1 MKKYVGKDSNLN
13 TIAALLRSLA
23 KSLKEN
29 YLEDETIRILYNYVS
44 GLIMPLKST
53 YTVNLAALELLET
66 RLETF
71 KRYVLG
77 KTPEVI
83 FNNLR

>member
-71 KRYVLG
+71 KRYILG
-77 KTPEVI
+77 KSPEDI